1 MLTTYSVQL
10 QLPPTE
16 EDTQRSITV
25 VVPLVEAAPRH
36 RSDAPC
42 FHSYDATTDSYVLR
56 TLRPLGCGEEVTVCR
71 GRGGDA
77 SLLLGE
83 SGASNADAE
92 VCSPKEP
99 TRCVF
104 FSSKPPS
111 AFAETSCSGRQSQPS
126 NPNTGRF
133 SVLHYHETGEGGRKY
148 LPAGGESIGF

>member
-1 MLTTYSVQL
+1 VLTAYSVQL

-92 VCSPKEP
+92 VCLREEP

-104 FSSKPPS
+104 SHRNRRVCLPRPAAQDGNRNLRILTLDGFL
-111 AFAETSCSGRQSQPS
+111 SCNIMIAAGR
-126 NPNTGRF
+126 
-133 SVLHYHETGEGGRKY
+133 GRKY
-148 LPAGGESIGF
+148 LSSGGESIGF

>member
-1 MLTTYSVQL
+1 M
-10 QLPPTE
+10 
-16 EDTQRSITV
+16 
-25 VVPLVEAAPRH
+25 VPLVEAAPRH

-92 VCSPKEP
+92 VCWRENPPDASFLIE
-99 TRCVF
+99 TVECVYRDQLLRTAIATF
-104 FSSKPPS
+104 
-111 AFAETSCSGRQSQPS
+111 
-126 NPNTGRF
+126 
-133 SVLHYHETGEGGRKY
+133 
-148 LPAGGESIGF
+148 ES